1 MIIFR
6 YLAREVFTA
15 MLAVSG
21 VLLLIIMSGRFNKYL
36 AQAASGQLSADFLFV
51 IMGYRLPEFLELII
65 PLGLFIGILLA
76 YGRLYIESEM
86 TVLTACGVS
95 QTNILTQTL
104 APAAVVAC
112 IVALLGLVVTPWGAK
127 NVEEIFAKQDALTE
141 FETLAPGRFQEQENA
156 GRVTYTERL
165 SEDRLQMGDVF
176 ISQKNGAIGK
186 RGITLLLADGGVQ
199 HVEPQ
204 TGARYLIL
212 NKGYRYDGTPGQADF
227 RITEYD
233 TYGIKM
239 PESKAS
245 KETDKV
251 KAIATSELIGSS
263 ELSHVAELQWRLS
276 LPVLVFIVVLLAVP
290 LSKVNPRQGRYL
302 KLLPAILTYLVYLAL
317 LIGAKGA
324 VEDGKIPPAGLWGVH
339 GLFLLVAMLI
349 LAYEPFQMKRRQ
361 QKQLKQAAV
370 ASEVA
375 EDE

>member
-1 MIIFR
+1 MF
-6 YLAREVFTA
+6 
-15 MLAVSG
+15 AVSG

-95 QTNILTQTL
+95 QKNILIHTL
-104 APAAVVAC
+104 APATVVAC
-112 IVALLGLVVTPWGAK
+112 IVALLGLVITPWGAK
-127 NVEEIFAKQDALTE
+127 NVEKIFAKQDALTE
-141 FETLAPGRFQEQENA
+141 FETLVPGRFQEQENV

-176 ISQKNGAIGK
+176 ISQQNEGLGK
-186 RGITLLLADGGVQ
+186 RGITLLLAEDGIQ

-233 TYGIKM
+233 AYGIKM
-239 PESKAS
+239 PENKAR

-251 KAIATSELIGSS
+251 KAITTSELLGSK
-263 ELSHVAELQWRLS
+263 ELSHQAELQWRLS

-302 KLLPAILTYLVYLAL
+302 KLLPAILTYLLYLAL

-324 VEDGKIPPAGLWGVH
+324 IEDGKVHPSVLWGVH
-339 GLFLLVAMLI
+339 AAFLLVAALI
-349 LAYEPFQMKRRQ
+349 FAYEPLQQKRRQ
-361 QKQLKQAAV
+361 QAQQKQQQNEQQV
-370 ASEVA
+370 ALEVA
-375 EDE
+375 ADE